1 MWTYN
6 DIYQA
11 IVFYINQD
19 LRDTDYTLNFGAVG
33 IATLSPRAIV
43 KFCLRNVQTNRQKH
57 WKAIIVGETT
67 RELEASMQISIRDH
81 LNQSGGRL

>member
-19 LRDTDYTLNFGAVG
+19 LRNTDYTLNFGVVG
-33 IATLSPRAIV
+33 ITT
-43 KFCLRNVQTNRQKH
+43 QTP
-57 WKAIIVGETT
+57 
-67 RELEASMQISIRDH
+67 
-81 LNQSGGRL
+81 